1 MRTKQFIYIACFEL
15 CLSACNLLGPV
26 SDINPNYVQTDEN
39 VIEDANSA
47 EYLLNGI
54 YSLYRKSEFTAM
66 RNAMPLM
73 SGTLKTS
80 DVDGMQ
86 DFIDNTLKPAN
97 HTVLN
102 YYVSLYGII
111 NQANS
116 LISKLEGSSPKGLT
130 LQRKS
135 EILGETYF
143 HKAFA
148 ELMLLRAYGEFWDKT
163 SSYGIVLY
171 NEPVRDNSQAKAR
184 SSVNDCYTQ
193 ILGDLDKAIQAPVY
207 NTKTYRISQIT
218 VKALRSRVMLY
229 MNQFKEASK
238 LAKDVI
244 DEMQA
249 AGTTLE
255 SQYTDIFANGFLS
268 TEILFAPFV
277 QAPLECVETSFIDMA
292 QRGFGNTVTLIA
304 DELVGTKGDNL
315 MDPRYKEVF
324 LNENGKF
331 DLKKYVLKTDNNN
344 DNNTYYFMR
353 LAEIYLIRAEAEAR
367 QKNYSEARNALKAVT
382 DRAGYDVSYTSKIAD
397 KDLLLTIFRHKYI
410 ELSAENYEEWYDMVR
425 YNKLDGIDFSSNG
438 LNYTQSMKNLNLP
451 IPEQAIGGNRLL
463 KQNPTYSN

>member
-1 MRTKQFIYIACFEL
+1 MRTKQFIYMTCFGL
-15 CLSACNLLGPV
+15 FLSACNLFGPV
-26 SDINPNYVQTDEN
+26 SDINPNYMQTDEN

-47 EYLLNGI
+47 EYLLNGV

-86 DFIDNTLKPAN
+86 DFIDNTLKPDN

-102 YYVSLYGII
+102 YYTALYGII

-116 LISKLEGSSPKGLT
+116 LISKLEGNNPKGLPEH
-130 LQRKS
+130 RKS
-135 EILGETYF
+135 EILGEAYF

-148 ELMLLRAYGEFWDKT
+148 ELMLLRSFGEFWD
-163 SSYGIVLY
+163 SASPYGVVIY

-184 SSVNDCYTQ
+184 STVNDCYTQ
-193 ILGDLDKAIQAPVY
+193 ILSDLDKAAQAPAY
-207 NTKTYRISQIT
+207 NTTTYRVNQLT
-218 VKALRSRVMLY
+218 VKALRARVMLY

-238 LAKDVI
+238 LANDVI
-244 DEMQA
+244 IEMQA

-255 SQYTDIFANGFLS
+255 SHYTDIFANGFLS

-277 QAPLECVETSFIDMA
+277 QAPLERIETSFIDMA

-315 MDPRYKEVF
+315 MDPRYEEVF

-331 DLKKYVLKTDNNN
+331 DLRKYVLKVDNNN

-353 LAEIYLIRAEAEAR
+353 LAEMYLIRAEAEAR
-367 QKNYSEARNALKAVT
+367 QKNYPEARKALKAIT
-382 DRAGYDVSYTSKIAD
+382 DRAGYDAAYTSKIAD
-397 KDLLLTIFRHKYI
+397 KDLLLSIFRHKYI

-425 YNKLDGIDFSSNG
+425 YYKLDGMDFSPNG
-438 LNYTQSMKNLNLP
+438 LNYTQSMRNLNLP

-463 KQNPTYSN
+463 KQNPTYL